1 MTSDSRC
8 YRNRETQGLSNRE
21 TNKMIN
27 NTHLRHIEL
36 NQRNQDR
43 KRKLTKYGHGETR
56 ARKAHGGQNT
66 HKTETESDIYMF
78 ISKKNKK

>member
-1 MTSDSRC
+1 
-8 YRNRETQGLSNRE
+8 
-21 TNKMIN
+21 MIN